1 MLLPGVKYFCM
12 ARRLSNRK
20 QIQSAMKQFRL
31 SHFLLLFSLIVLVS
45 FTIDKGKKK
54 KPAGKT
60 RTAKVAKKPRPVAVE
75 EEAADNPYYIIVDK
89 SDYELK
95 VYDEEGWYATYPIV
109 FGSKDLSDKMKEGDK
124 RTPDG
129 QFKVVLKKIHPKW
142 GQELLLDYPNNMS
155 VQKFNQRKA
164 QGLIP
169 KNAKIGDGIAIHATR
184 PQEEWTVDN
193 FYNWT
198 DGCVSVK
205 YSEMKDLFS
214 YIPVGTKVTIQQ

>member
-1 MLLPGVKYFCM
+1 MKPVRFNYIF
-12 ARRLSNRK
+12 LS
-20 QIQSAMKQFRL
+20 I
-31 SHFLLLFSLIVLVS
+31 FLLVLVS

-54 KPAGKT
+54 KTVAKP
-60 RTAKVAKKPRPVAVE
+60 RTAKLAKKAKPVV
-75 EEAADNPYYIIVDK
+75 ADTAENPYYIIVDK

-95 VYDEEGWYATYPIV
+95 VYDDEGWYATYPIV

-129 QFKVVLKKIHPKW
+129 QFKVILKKIHAKW
-142 GQELLLDYPNNMS
+142 GPELLLDYPNDVS
-155 VQKFNQRKA
+155 VQKFKQRKA

-169 KNAKIGDGIAIHATR
+169 KNANIGNGIAIHATR
-184 PQEEWTVDN
+184 PNEEWTVDN

-205 YSEMKDLFS
+205 YTEMKDLFS
-214 YIPVGTKVTIQQ
+214 YIPVGTPVTIQQ